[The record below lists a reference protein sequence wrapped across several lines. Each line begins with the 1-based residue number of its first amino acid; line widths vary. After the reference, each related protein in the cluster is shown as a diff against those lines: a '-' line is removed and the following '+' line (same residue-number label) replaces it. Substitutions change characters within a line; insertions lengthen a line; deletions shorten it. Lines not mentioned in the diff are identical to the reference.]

1 MTNQTY
7 SLAPISLRDGVSVA
21 FRRKRLVIT
30 CAVLTLLAV
39 VTSAII
45 LPRYHGEA
53 KILVNRERI
62 DPVLSPTPEM
72 SNFSMSAQPIVTD
85 EDLRSEVEMMKSQD
99 VLTQVV
105 KETASSDQAEPAS
118 WWSKLTSH
126 FGSPK
131 TEEEIIAGKVD
142 RLNRDL
148 IIEPAKGSYIIDVVY
163 KSKNR
168 AQAKIVMDKLLQV
181 YLAKHTQVHH
191 SPGQY
196 KFFETEANE
205 YRKRMDAAQAQL
217 AQFPSSNSGTV
228 EPAVDRELTMQ
239 KLSEFKFALSQNR
252 AAIAETANR
261 IQRLQQQQSST
272 PARITTAVRK
282 ADNPQLLEE
291 LKSSLLTM
299 ELKRSDLVSK
309 YQVDYR
315 PVQELDKQI
324 AQTKAAIQHELSSPM
339 GDETTDVDPTHQMV
353 RTQLAQAET
362 DLAGFRARATE
373 TQNIVNTYE
382 ARARQLDGQ
391 SLTQAD
397 LQRTFKTAED
407 NYLLYQK
414 KMEEARITD
423 ALDANRMV
431 NIAVAE
437 QPLVP
442 ALPSHSPLFFASL
455 AFMTML
461 AASIGLIGS
470 LEHMDRTFHTP
481 RELEAFLD
489 LPVLA
494 SVPRQ
499 FGQELAFSS
508 TIDGQNPGSIF
519 GMGNRGSG
527 RLSRGSHNGN
537 DKGAL

>member
-1 MTNQTY
+1 MTNQNY

-30 CAVLTLLAV
+30 CAVLTFVAV
-39 VTSAII
+39 VTAAII

-105 KETASSDQAEPAS
+105 KETSSSEPAEPPS
-118 WWSKLTSH
+118 WWSRLTSH
-126 FGSPK
+126 FSTPK
-131 TEEEIIAGKVD
+131 TEEEQIAAKVD
-142 RLNRDL
+142 RLSRDL
-148 IIEPAKGSYIIDVVY
+148 VIEPAKGSYIIDVVY

-191 SPGQY
+191 SAGQY

-252 AAIAETANR
+252 AAIAETTNR
-261 IQRLQQQQSST
+261 IQRLQQQQAST

-373 TQNIVNTYE
+373 TQNIVNSYE

-455 AFMTML
+455 ALMTML

-527 RLSRGSHNGN
+527 RLSRGSHTGN
-537 DKGAL
+537 DKGAM

>member
-1 MTNQTY
+1 MTNQNL
-7 SLAPISLRDGVSVA
+7 SLTPISLRDGVSVA

-30 CAVLTLLAV
+30 CAVLTVLVAV
-39 VTSAII
+39 TAAII

-53 KILVNRERI
+53 KVLVNRERV

-105 KETASSDQAEPAS
+105 KETANSGDAEPPS
-118 WWSKLTSH
+118 WWSRFTSH
-126 FGSPK
+126 FSSPK
-131 TEEEIIAGKVD
+131 TEEEQIAAKVD
-142 RLNRDL
+142 KLNRDL
-148 IIEPAKGSYIIDVVY
+148 IIEPAKGSYIINVTY

-168 AQAKIVMDKLLQV
+168 QQAKIVMDKLLQV

-191 SPGQY
+191 SAGQY
-196 KFFETEANE
+196 KFFEQEASE
-205 YRKRMDAAQAQL
+205 YKKRMDAAQAKL
-217 AQFPSSNSGTV
+217 AEFPTNSGTV

-252 AAIAETANR
+252 AAIAETTNR
-261 IQRLQQQQSST
+261 IQRLQQQQAST
-272 PARITTAVRK
+272 PSRITTAVRK

-291 LKSSLLTM
+291 LKSSLLTL

-362 DLAGFRARATE
+362 DLAGFKARAAE

-397 LQRTFKTAED
+397 LLRTFKTEED
-407 NYLLYQK
+407 SYLLYLK

-455 AFMTML
+455 AFMAML
-461 AASIGLIGS
+461 AASIGLVGS
-470 LEHMDRTFHTP
+470 LERMDRTFHTP
-481 RELEAFLD
+481 RQLEAFLD

-499 FGQELAFSS
+499 FGPELAFSS

-527 RLSRGSHNGN
+527 RLSIGSHNGN
-537 DKGAL
+537 DKGAM